1 MYKRCISEEVYLKYR
16 DKFGGKMTETI
27 TTDKQEEILVE
38 LTQLKDCLSLYSKLT
53 VANGETIS
61 PEEMNAFF
69 NSLKM
74 QVEGIVKKV
83 EVTLH

>member
-1 MYKRCISEEVYLKYR
+1 
-16 DKFGGKMTETI
+16 MTETI
-27 TTDKQEEILVE
+27 TTTDNQEEILVD
-38 LTQLKDCLSLYSKLT
+38 LIRLKDCLSLYSKFNI
-53 VANGETIS
+53 AEGESIS
-61 PEEMNAFF
+61 PVEMYALF

>member
-1 MYKRCISEEVYLKYR
+1 
-16 DKFGGKMTETI
+16 MTETI
-27 TTDKQEEILVE
+27 TTTDNQEEILID
-38 LTQLKDCLSLYSKLT
+38 LIQLKDCLSLYSKFNI
-53 VANGETIS
+53 AEGESIS
-61 PEEMNAFF
+61 PVEMYALF